1 MIKQIRTDIKTAMME
16 KDTIK
21 RDVLKMV
28 LNKANAIA
36 KDKKIDEPSN
46 EMVLDAIKKESKQ
59 LQDTIDILVKNKKE
73 DSDLYKESVTKMD
86 ILKSYLPK
94 QLSEEELTKE
104 IKDFIEKNNI
114 DTSNRGLVMKSVM
127 PEFKSKADGKLVYSN
142 ITRKNF
148 YEYFWK

>member
-104 IKDFIEKNNI
+104 IKDFIEEYG
-114 DTSNRGLVMKSVM
+114 DTLL
-127 PEFKSKADGKLVYSN
+127 FCAGKYNVSW
-142 ITRKNF
+142 RKVG
-148 YEYFWK
+148 YTLKGYKEYDYRQFIRKIQ

>member
-1 MIKQIRTDIKTAMME
+1 
-16 KDTIK
+16 
-21 RDVLKMV
+21 
-28 LNKANAIA
+28 
-36 KDKKIDEPSN
+36 
-46 EMVLDAIKKESKQ
+46 MVLDAIKKESKQ

-127 PEFKSKADGKLVYSN
+127 PEFKSKADGKLINKVVGTL
-142 ITRKNF
+142 I
-148 YEYFWK
+148 

>member
-127 PEFKSKADGKLVYSN
+127 PEFKSKAD
-142 ITRKNF
+142 
-148 YEYFWK
+148 

>member
-127 PEFKSKADGKLVYSN
+127 PEIKSKADGKLINKVVGTL
-142 ITRKNF
+142 I
-148 YEYFWK
+148 

>member
-127 PEFKSKADGKLVYSN
+127 PEFKSKADGKLINKVVGTL
-142 ITRKNF
+142 I
-148 YEYFWK
+148 